1 LPMATPPNAI
11 VFSSGRIRMADM
23 ARIGV
28 VLNVT
33 TLVIILLLW
42 RTLAPEAWSQ

>member
-1 LPMATPPNAI
+1 
-11 VFSSGRIRMADM
+11 MADM

-42 RTLAPEAWSQ
+42 RTLVPEAWSQ